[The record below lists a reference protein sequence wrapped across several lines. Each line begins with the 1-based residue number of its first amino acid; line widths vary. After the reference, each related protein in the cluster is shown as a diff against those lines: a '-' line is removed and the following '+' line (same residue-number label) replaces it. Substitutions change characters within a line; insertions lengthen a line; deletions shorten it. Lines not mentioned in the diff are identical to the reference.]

1 VRSQMRCTSWCSRWR
16 SSRLRVPMPA
26 RSDALDLC
34 DLVVEDLDKCVP
46 DYLAFLFQVRF
57 ASEALEEA
65 ILGVRADHAHSP
77 NVLLIVAKHSK
88 PLERDAP
95 PALHTFLRAGRS
107 AVAVLLSR
115 PVASWGAYW
124 CRAAHPSVPQ
134 SAAKRFPYQSA
145 HKRNRLVRQG
155 IIVPTRACAAVRIL
169 PPVHSTTTRV
179 GYVAL

>member
-1 VRSQMRCTSWCSRWR
+1 
-16 SSRLRVPMPA
+16 MPA

-95 PALHTFLRAGRS
+95 PALHTFLHAGRS
-107 AVAVLLSR
+107 AVAVSVIKACRVVGRLLVSR
-115 PVASWGAYW
+115 RTSIGAAQ
-124 CRAAHPSVPQ
+124 CQQAFSVPIG
-134 SAAKRFPYQSA
+134 A
-145 HKRNRLVRQG
+145 
-155 IIVPTRACAAVRIL
+155 
-169 PPVHSTTTRV
+169 
-179 GYVAL
+179 